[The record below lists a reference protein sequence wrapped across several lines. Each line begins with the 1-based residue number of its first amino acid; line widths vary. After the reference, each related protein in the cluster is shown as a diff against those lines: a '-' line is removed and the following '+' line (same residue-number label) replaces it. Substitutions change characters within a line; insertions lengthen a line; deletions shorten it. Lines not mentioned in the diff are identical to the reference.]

1 LVVNGF
7 FVVNAFAALFN
18 VVFIIGFVVV
28 LSTDVANTLGR
39 GTGLIS
45 LIG

>member
-1 LVVNGF
+1 MALLLVND
-7 FVVNAFAALFN
+7 FAALFN
-18 VVFIIGFVVV
+18 VVFIGGFVVV
-28 LSTDVANTLGR
+28 LSTDGANTIGR